1 MSRRD
6 FNIISKHSLQ
16 DSQPNNVIRVMHIY
30 STEVKTWM
38 DLSTKPHIY
47 CKLEKE
53 EEEEEEEKEE
63 KKKGTKKNHST
74 KLKAIESCGEF
85 M

>member
-47 CKLEKE
+47 CKLEKKKKKKKKKKE
-53 EEEEEEEKEE
+53 RKKERRRRRRRRKRHEKE
-63 KKKGTKKNHST
+63 S
-74 KLKAIESCGEF
+74 
-85 M
+85 

>member
-47 CKLEKE
+47 CKLEKKKKKKKKRRRRRRRRKRH
-53 EEEEEEEKEE
+53 EKE
-63 KKKGTKKNHST
+63 S
-74 KLKAIESCGEF
+74 
-85 M
+85 

>member
-47 CKLEKE
+47 CKLQK
-53 EEEEEEEKEE
+53 K